1 MTKNDL
7 VANLLE
13 AMPQLTKKD
22 ATLIVNTIFETMTEA
37 LKRGERIEI
46 RGFGI
51 FSVVAR
57 EPRIG
62 RNPKSGER
70 VEIPA
75 KRVPFFKTGKE
86 LRQRVDYPRN
96 AS

>member
-7 VANLLE
+7 VTSLLE
-13 AMPQLTKKD
+13 AMPNKTKKD
-22 ATLIVNTIFETMTEA
+22 SSLIINTIFDTMTEA

-51 FSVVAR
+51 FSVVCR

-70 VEIPA
+70 VHIPA

-86 LRQRVDYPRN
+86 LRQRVDYPRT
-96 AS
+96 SS

>member
-7 VANLLE
+7 VASLLE
-13 AMPQLTKKD
+13 EMPQLTKKD
-22 ATLIVNTIFETMTEA
+22 STLIVNTIFETMTEA

-51 FSVVAR
+51 FSVVDR

-86 LRQRVDYPRN
+86 LRQRVDYPRK